1 MSLTGSSRADQ
12 AGVLAGLAG
21 LGPFFVLDAHP
32 AHSSPVPPWRPLA
45 GLFDVPGALEAQVA
59 VVREAL
65 ARASGRPAEAVELRV
80 AASMAQ
86 LGLAARLICPA
97 LGVAALTGGLL
108 DVDAA
113 GMRWQPGASGAVA
126 LSIRDDALAAATGCV
141 RDPATLADLLAAH
154 LLAGPVRALVE
165 ATRAFG
171 VSEQVLWGNVASVVH
186 GSVALFGAADLAGAD
201 LAGADL
207 ARADLARA
215 DLAGADSARADLA
228 GRAKAIVA
236 GLLSQPPLRDRHHGS
251 DPEGSDPDGS
261 DPDGSDQDG
270 KQRGFRRRS
279 CCLVYRLTDSAAPV
293 CGDCVLDRAPAPARR
308 GRNGGEGRAL
318 SR

>member
-1 MSLTGSSRADQ
+1 VSLTGSPRADQ

-21 LGPFFVLDAHP
+21 LGPFFVLDSHP
-32 AHSSPVPPWRPLA
+32 AGSPLVPPWRPLA
-45 GLFDVPGALEAQVA
+45 ELFDGPGGLAAQVA

-86 LGLAARLICPA
+86 LSLAARLICPA

-108 DVDAA
+108 DVDPA

-126 LSIRDDALAAATGCV
+126 LSIRDDALAAATVPVQG
-141 RDPATLADLLAAH
+141 PAALADLLAAH

-165 ATRAFG
+165 ASRAFG

-186 GSVALFGAADLAGAD
+186 GSVALFHAADLACAGDLAGAGDLTGAADLPAGAD
-201 LAGADL
+201 LAGA
-207 ARADLARA
+207 
-215 DLAGADSARADLA
+215 ADLA
-228 GRAKAIVA
+228 GRAKPIVA
-236 GLLSQPPLRDRHHGS
+236 GLLSRPPLRDRHQGS
-251 DPEGSDPDGS
+251 
-261 DPDGSDQDG
+261 SDQG
-270 KQRGFRRRS
+270 RFRRRS

-293 CGDCVLDRAPAPARR
+293 CGDCVLDRAPGPASRS
-308 GRNGGEGRAL
+308 RNGGEGRPL

>member
-1 MSLTGSSRADQ
+1 VSLTGSSRADQ

-108 DVDAA
+108 DVDPA

-165 ATRAFG
+165 ATRAFR

-207 ARADLARA
+207 ARADLA
-215 DLAGADSARADLA
+215 

-251 DPEGSDPDGS
+251 DPEGSDPEGS

-293 CGDCVLDRAPAPARR
+293 CGDCVLDRAPAPASR